1 MARNEDDIRNSTVD
15 YRLDAERRERQ
26 RDKAHFEEMIR
37 RWRSLTDQ
45 GASASS

>member
-1 MARNEDDIRNSTVD
+1 MARSEDNVKKSTVD

-37 RWRSLTDQ
+37 RWRQMTEQ
-45 GASASS
+45 SASG